1 MHEVLPLLAR
11 WVNFYVMVGSSA
23 AALTGLQ
30 FVVIALIDEMR
41 PRNVTEGV
49 DAFSTPTVVYFS
61 TVLLLAA
68 ILCAPWEGLAA
79 VAALIALCGAAG
91 VVYAGIVTR
100 RALRQTI
107 YRLVLEDWLWHI
119 TFPLAAHALLLA
131 AGLSL
136 MRHPGGALY
145 AIAAAAVFLLF
156 IGLHNAWD
164 SVTYIMTLRPGS
176 RRDGA
181 GRPASGHSPP
191 GEPPRGEPP
200 SG

>member
-1 MHEVLPLLAR
+1 MHEVAPTLLTR
-11 WVNFYVMVGSSA
+11 WVNFYVMAGSSA

-61 TVLLLAA
+61 TVLLLSAV
-68 ILCAPWEGLAA
+68 LCAPWDGLPA
-79 VAALIALCGAAG
+79 VAVLIAACGAAG
-91 VVYAGIVTR
+91 VVYAVIVTR
-100 RALRQTI
+100 RALRQTV

-119 TFPLAAHALLLA
+119 TFPLTAHAMLLG
-131 AGLSL
+131 AGLAL
-136 MRHPGGALY
+136 VRHPAGALY

-164 SVTYIMTLRPGS
+164 AVTYMLTQRPGS
-176 RRDGA
+176 KRDGNE
-181 GRPASGHSPP
+181 RPPPGDPPP
-191 GEPPRGEPP
+191 GEPPQG
-200 SG
+200 